1 MTSWRYDVAGIQG
14 RRLCQEDNYDAF
26 VPPKQLQ
33 GGDLLLVLAD
43 GMGGEQAGDRAS
55 ALVVRRFIDAYAA
68 IPTCAIPQRL
78 QRALDHANCALALE
92 VATDSQTLAGMGC
105 TLVAVVLEKTK
116 LYWISVGD
124 SPLWLWRGGCL
135 IRLNQDHSCRAVLAQ
150 RVAAGEI
157 SSAEAE
163 SHPGRSRLFSAVTGD
178 SLRLVDLSSEPRALL
193 PGDRVL
199 LASDGLL
206 TLPETEIAARLS
218 ERKVRPCRHLLDAVL
233 AAAHPYQDNATVILV
248 EAAAWIISARW
259 QAWLVRLFVMV
270 LLILG
275 VFGWYSLGKAISLSD
290 NRLVGILNPLA
301 AMVTLDW
308 ERLP

>member
-1 MTSWRYDVAGIQG
+1 MTSWLYRVARIQG

-26 VPPKQLQ
+26 VPPKRLQ

-43 GMGGEQAGDRAS
+43 GMGGERAGDRAS
-55 ALVVRRFIDAYAA
+55 ALVVRSFIDAYAA
-68 IPTCAIPQRL
+68 IPTCAIAQRL
-78 QRALDHANCALALE
+78 RRALDHANCALALE
-92 VATDSQTLAGMGC
+92 VAADSRALAGMGC

-135 IRLNQDHSCRAVLAQ
+135 IRLNQDHSCRSVLA
-150 RVAAGEI
+150 RSVAAGEI

-163 SHPGRSRLFSAVTGD
+163 SHPGRGRLFSAVTGN
-178 SLRLVDLSSEPRALL
+178 SLTLVDLSSEPYALL
-193 PGDRVL
+193 PEDRVL

-206 TLPETEIAARLS
+206 TLNETDIAARLS
-218 ERKVRPCRHLLDAVL
+218 ERTALPCQHLLNAVL

-248 EAAAWIISARW
+248 QAATWIVSARW
-259 QAWLVRLFVMV
+259 QAWLVKLFLTT

-275 VFGWYSLGKAISLSD
+275 VFGWYSSGKAISLSD
-290 NRLVGILNPLA
+290 NGLAGTPDLLA
-301 AMVTLDW
+301 AMVTLDG
-308 ERLP
+308 EKLP